1 MQPDRAEFLIPARRL
16 IRMCRRNMRR
26 RKLAD
31 STGAE
36 LNGAGLLTKALVL
49 RRLLRRE
56 VLEDDEQVVG
66 VLIPP
71 TVAAAVVNATL
82 ALDGRTTSNL
92 NYSIQSSEVFNAT
105 VHQAGIKRILTSR
118 RVMSR
123 LNLEIDAEIVFLEDV
138 AKKISLAD
146 KLAGVAQAWLW
157 PVSMLEKHLGL
168 TEIDPDDI
176 LTLIFTSG
184 STGIPKGAMLTH
196 RNIDTNVKSF
206 EEMISFRDEDVMVGI
221 LPFFHSFG
229 YTTTMWSAFYLNCQG
244 IYHTSPLEPRPI
256 GTICRKYGGTIL
268 VGTPTFFRTYVKKV
282 PAEDFAS
289 LNLAVAGAEKLSP
302 GLADAFEEKFGLR
315 PVEGY
320 GTTELSPVVSVNVP
334 ADRNGFANEE
344 NLMREGS
351 IGKTL
356 PRVYAKVVDLETEE
370 DLGPNETGMLWV
382 RGDAVMKG
390 YYNQSELT
398 ADVMRGDWYVT
409 GDVARIDEDGFIFI
423 TGRISRFSKIGGEMV
438 PHIRIEETINEIED
452 VPEDELRL
460 TVTAVPDAKKGER
473 IVVLYTELTKQPQDI
488 CREMRE
494 RGFSSLWIPSPDS
507 FRQID
512 EIPVLGSGKVALKDA
527 QEIAKKLFV

>member
-1 MQPDRAEFLIPARRL
+1 MQSASAELMIPARRL
-16 IRMCRRNMRR
+16 IRMCRQNQRR
-26 RKLAD
+26 QKLAD
-31 STGAE
+31 STGAK
-36 LNGAGLLTKALVL
+36 LTGAGLLTKALVL

-56 VLEDDEQVVG
+56 VLTDDEKVVG

-82 ALDGRTTSNL
+82 ALDGRVTSNL
-92 NYSIQSSEVFNAT
+92 NYSVQSSEVLNQT
-105 VHQAGIKRILTSR
+105 IRQAGIRHVLTSR

-123 LNLEIDAEIVFLEDV
+123 LNLQIEAEVVYLEDF
-138 AKKISLAD
+138 AKKVRLGD
-146 KLAGVAQAWLW
+146 KLAGVAQAWLM
-157 PVSMLEKHLGL
+157 PVAMLERQLGL
-168 TEIDPDDI
+168 TEIDPDEP

-196 RNIDTNVKSF
+196 RNIDTNVESF
-206 EEMISFRDEDVMVGI
+206 REMISFRDEDVLVGI

-256 GTICRKYGGTIL
+256 GELCRKYGGTIL
-268 VGTPTFFRTYVKKV
+268 IGTPTFLRTYVKKV

-289 LNLAVAGAEKLSP
+289 LNLAVAGAEKLSS
-302 GLADAFEEKFGLR
+302 GLADAFEAKFGFR

-320 GTTELSPVVSVNVP
+320 GTTELSPVVSTNVP
-334 ADRNGFANEE
+334 PERNSREDRE
-344 NLMREGS
+344 NLLREGS
-351 IGKTL
+351 IGKPL
-356 PRVYAKVVDLETEE
+356 PRVYVKVVDLETEE
-370 DLGPNETGMLWV
+370 DLGPNQTGMLWV

-390 YYNQSELT
+390 YYGQPELT
-398 ADVMRGDWYVT
+398 AEVMRGEWYVT

-438 PHIRIEETINEIED
+438 PHIRIEEIINQIEG

-473 IVVLYTELTKQPQDI
+473 IVVLYTELHKTPQEI

-494 RGFSSLWIPSPDS
+494 QGFSTLWIPSLDS

-527 QEIAKKLFV
+527 QEMAKRFFA